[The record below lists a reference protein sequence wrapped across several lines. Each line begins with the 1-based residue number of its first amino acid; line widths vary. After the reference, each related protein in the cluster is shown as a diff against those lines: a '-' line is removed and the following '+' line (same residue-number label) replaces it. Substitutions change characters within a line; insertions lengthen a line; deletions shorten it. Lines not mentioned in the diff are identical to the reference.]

1 MGAGH
6 SDSKPAQFLTGR
18 KEASLVPRWVL
29 NPQSLDLWSV
39 RSPLSQLETQCVCAC
54 VCVCVCVCARA
65 RACLCV
71 GWRGVEMSVHVG
83 EKREEWWKAGV
94 YVSAGV
100 R

>member
-1 MGAGH
+1 M
-6 SDSKPAQFLTGR
+6 
-18 KEASLVPRWVL
+18 
-29 NPQSLDLWSV
+29 
-39 RSPLSQLETQCVCAC
+39 CAC
-54 VCVCVCVCARA
+54 VCVCVCVCVRARA

>member
-1 MGAGH
+1 MRA
-6 SDSKPAQFLTGR
+6 FGR
-18 KEASLVPRWVL
+18 ITLCMYCFKFYICIGVM
-29 NPQSLDLWSV
+29 
-39 RSPLSQLETQCVCAC
+39 CVCMC
-54 VCVCVCVCARA
+54 VCVCVCVCVRARA

-71 GWRGVEMSVHVG
+71 GWRGVEMCVHVG

>member
-1 MGAGH
+1 MCFNH
-6 SDSKPAQFLTGR
+6 F
-18 KEASLVPRWVL
+18 VHVL
-29 NPQSLDLWSV
+29 FQVLYLYRCNV
-39 RSPLSQLETQCVCAC
+39 CVHVC